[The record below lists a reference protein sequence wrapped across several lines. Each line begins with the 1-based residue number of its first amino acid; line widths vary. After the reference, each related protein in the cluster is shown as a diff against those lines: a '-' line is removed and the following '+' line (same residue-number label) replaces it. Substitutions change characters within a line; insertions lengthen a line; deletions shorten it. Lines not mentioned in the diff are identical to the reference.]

1 MSIYEWPSTNA
12 FRWAGQATLHVI
24 DNTQRIFESP
34 TSGDTRT
41 KSMPGARWAWEFSLP
56 AENHDDRRAIEG
68 YMVRLSGRIHRVRL
82 WDQMRPTP
90 LGTINMSGVTLA
102 SSSAQFSQSLVLAGC
117 GNSKTLLAGDW
128 LSVGGQ
134 LFMSAED
141 AQSNAGGQ
149 MAVEVRQMTRAIIAS
164 SSAVQ
169 LIKPTALYIRTE
181 GTLSLPRV
189 AQHTQL
195 DANLS
200 FVEVFE

>member
-1 MSIYEWPSTNA
+1 
-12 FRWAGQATLHVI
+12 
-24 DNTQRIFESP
+24 
-34 TSGDTRT
+34 
-41 KSMPGARWAWEFSLP
+41 
-56 AENHDDRRAIEG
+56 
-68 YMVRLSGRIHRVRL
+68 
-82 WDQMRPTP
+82 
-90 LGTINMSGVTLA
+90 MSGVTLA

-149 MAVEVRQMTRAIIAS
+149 MAVEVRQMTRALIAA